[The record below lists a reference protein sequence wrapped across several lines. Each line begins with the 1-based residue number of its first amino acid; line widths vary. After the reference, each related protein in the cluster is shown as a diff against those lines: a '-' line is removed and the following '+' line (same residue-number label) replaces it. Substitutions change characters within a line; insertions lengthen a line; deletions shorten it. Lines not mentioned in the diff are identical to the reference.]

1 MHALTKLLVVI
12 GAFLAVLLAGLS
24 VAYTANVDR
33 VINERELLQ
42 SRVSTAEARINELNQ
57 QAAAER
63 QSAQQQISDLR
74 NQQTQMLSQI
84 SDLQSENSRL
94 VAEAESLKQD
104 AALHAAQIDQFLATA
119 ETYAELNQK
128 QSAEL
133 ASLRSDELESARRE
147 IALMDRIAE
156 LEGRLEVSE
165 ETNRSLQERLVELR
179 EDLEFA
185 QQGGDSAS
193 SRQTE
198 GTLKA
203 PPGFRATV
211 TSVSRD
217 PAGATLVEINAG
229 ASDNLRENMKLNI
242 VGEAGYI
249 GSAVVQV
256 VDDNSAIMRVTV
268 FKPGREGQLRTGNLV
283 QPTL

>member
-33 VINERELLQ
+33 VIDERGLLQ
-42 SRVSTAEARINELNQ
+42 SKVSTAEARINELNQ

-74 NQQTQMLSQI
+74 NQQTQVLSQM

-94 VAEAESLKQD
+94 VAEVESLKQD
-104 AALHAAQIDQFLATA
+104 AALHAAQIDQFLATS

-133 ASLRSDELESARRE
+133 ASLRSDELTSARRE

-185 QQGGDSAS
+185 QQGGQSARQDS
-193 SRQTE
+193 E

-203 PPGFRATV
+203 PPGFRAMV
-211 TSVSRD
+211 TSVRQD
-217 PAGATLVEINAG
+217 PAGATLIEIDAG
-229 ASDNLRENMKLNI
+229 ASDNLRKNMKLNI

-268 FKPGREGQLRTGNLV
+268 FKPGREGQLRSGNIV